1 MSIPQNASV
10 HRGSGIQSYTGDID
24 YYLRRKSHD
33 YEDAGNIDLAV
44 LCLKKSNEIR
54 MFCRNGYRRDD
65 YYTLVRLLAR
75 CGRVDEARAEKEK
88 IDRFFDTLDDETNDS
103 YALDYSFIV
112 RRVVNAAK
120 SFNTDLVIMS
130 VHGNACPECA
140 KYQGRVFSL
149 SGKDRRFPKIPD
161 VFWKYGGIHPG
172 CGHSFYPF
180 IYGVTDGDMSYTL
193 SVQKISNRKY
203 AKNIVAFSNRPFVDD
218 PPAEGYRF
226 GPSAERE
233 GTTGNRTQ
241 TLPLGSYD
249 RIRSIQGCGCTELC
263 VVARKST
270 GYMPKITQW
279 LSAHEISEYE
289 KLSEARSRRFGPWYH
304 LIAKQAVL
312 FGAACLERRYILNC
326 IKCRAELPDGAQYCP
341 QCGKKQMPTQR
352 RTAKRANGTGSVYKL
367 AGHRKRPWVA
377 MKNRVIIGYY
387 QTKKNAIETL
397 EQLAGRDINERYN
410 MTFADVY
417 NAWKAEH
424 YQEIGPGGIA
434 SYARAFD
441 VFAALHD
448 RQFRTLRTA
457 DYQTVMVTTK
467 ANRTAPAIN
476 TNSSSRRCPHGPSGR
491 S

>member
-1 MSIPQNASV
+1 MVSQDRIRHWVRLCLRCLLRLIASLLIWAFALFLLLTIADNIWGAAETDTITLSAGYTLFIILGPTALACTIWIRPVRSYVKKTRKKSPHTEYLPKPPEATSDGAGGENHPDIAHAVTFDVSNLDSIEDYQAHRQAEIDTLESKYDLSSAEGIMSIPQNASV

-54 MFCRNGYRRDD
+54 MFCRNGYRGDD

-218 PPAEGYRF
+218 RPQEDIDSALQLKEKERLETEHKRYLWDHMIESEASKGVDARNFAWLQENLPDICPKSLSGYR
-226 GPSAERE
+226 RM
-233 GTTGNRTQ
+233 
-241 TLPLGSYD
+241 
-249 RIRSIQGCGCTELC
+249 
-263 VVARKST
+263 KSQNT
-270 GYMPKITQW
+270 KNFQ
-279 LSAHEISEYE
+279 
-289 KLSEARSRRFGPWYH
+289 
-304 LIAKQAVL
+304 
-312 FGAACLERRYILNC
+312 
-326 IKCRAELPDGAQYCP
+326 
-341 QCGKKQMPTQR
+341 
-352 RTAKRANGTGSVYKL
+352 KL
-367 AGHRKRPWVA
+367 AA
-377 MKNRVIIGYY
+377 
-387 QTKKNAIETL
+387 
-397 EQLAGRDINERYN
+397 
-410 MTFADVY
+410 
-417 NAWKAEH
+417 
-424 YQEIGPGGIA
+424 
-434 SYARAFD
+434 
-441 VFAALHD
+441 AALV
-448 RQFRTLRTA
+448 RGIIL
-457 DYQTVMVTTK
+457 
-467 ANRTAPAIN
+467 
-476 TNSSSRRCPHGPSGR
+476 
-491 S
+491 